1 MTSSFNLSNSL
12 SKFKEIEKGFFNL
25 LMNFASALELLLIII
40 FLFLF
45 ITHFTFWY
53 VLIVCVLDCAI
64 NFRIFW
70 AIIEPIV
77 RDIRFP
83 QCPAL
88 LPYFRLINFSFSSIY
103 YNSNNTAPSIG
114 TIAGRGLNALN

>member
-40 FLFLF
+40 ILFLF

-114 TIAGRGLNALN
+114 TIAGRGLERT